1 MVFGVGVSSAVKW
14 SRRQRA
20 TGSAAAKPM
29 GGTQRD
35 AMAAGRSFAL
45 ARLAELPSLSL
56 QVKLAEREIK
66 VSYSAL
72 WSFVDSE
79 GLRFKKTVLAS
90 ETERLHIAQRRD
102 RRTRHQKR
110 IDPHIPVF
118 IDEILVKTNMA
129 PLRGWSSR
137 GKRLP
142 GRALHGHW
150 RTQP

>member
-1 MVFGVGVSSAVKW
+1 
-14 SRRQRA
+14 
-20 TGSAAAKPM
+20 M
-29 GGTQRD
+29 GGKRRD

-56 QVKLAEREIK
+56 QAKLAKLAERGIK
-66 VSYSAL
+66 VRYGAL
-72 WSFVDSE
+72 WSFVDSA
-79 GLRFKKTVLAS
+79 GLSVKKNLLAS
-90 ETERLHIAQRRD
+90 KTERLHIAQRRD